1 MSWRNPTKKEAEEAY
16 GNAKSKY
23 RNAAES
29 YTHNKKELESL
40 QSERNKQILK
50 GSSSTLKKISFE
62 KRIKQIEEIIHML
75 SPGGAVDDAISAAN
89 NAARKDEEYLAKSL
103 NCSGIRSPLISE
115 TFKCPTV
122 EENAYSYGALQAIKK
137 EKNRLEQAVR
147 ELQSK
152 LNALEQETKALTDK
166 MNSLA
171 SAQTDLSKIM
181 KSCSFEMNHYK
192 KYV

>member
-1 MSWRNPTKKEAEEAY
+1 MSWRNPTKKEAEESY

-29 YTHNKKELESL
+29 YIHNKKELESL

-89 NAARKDEEYLAKSL
+89 NAARKDEE
-103 NCSGIRSPLISE
+103 
-115 TFKCPTV
+115 
-122 EENAYSYGALQAIKK
+122 
-137 EKNRLEQAVR
+137 
-147 ELQSK
+147 
-152 LNALEQETKALTDK
+152 
-166 MNSLA
+166 
-171 SAQTDLSKIM
+171 
-181 KSCSFEMNHYK
+181 
-192 KYV
+192 